1 MKKTNAICPH
11 CKKQIDSISAESNEV
26 LRITLFCCSSCFSVL
41 GRWLVNLSPFR
52 CLGPETKLMLDSKHV
67 RSSGAILDDPGNAGF
82 FAEHRHPR
90 KGDRS
95 DRNDYQ
101 DITWAL

>member
-1 MKKTNAICPH
+1 
-11 CKKQIDSISAESNEV
+11 
-26 LRITLFCCSSCFSVL
+26 
-41 GRWLVNLSPFR
+41 
-52 CLGPETKLMLDSKHV
+52 LDSKHV